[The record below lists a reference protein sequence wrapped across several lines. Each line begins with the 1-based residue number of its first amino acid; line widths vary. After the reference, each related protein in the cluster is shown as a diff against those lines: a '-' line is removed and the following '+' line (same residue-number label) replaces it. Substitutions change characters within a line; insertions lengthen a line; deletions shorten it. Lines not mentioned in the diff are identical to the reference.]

1 MPSPPHRV
9 AAPGAVVVGLAA
21 ALLIHRG
28 APDPS
33 ADVLRGTE
41 EAFARGLHP
50 RELPPRGVP
59 LRWTGERAWLGFRF
73 LPRGPATLE
82 VEVRGHRAPVAV
94 AADGVIVGVLDTG
107 AGFGRFALPD
117 NGRRS
122 RDVELR
128 ASPFQA
134 GDGRRLGTQLRR
146 VTLRTGPRGA
156 PPPLLAFLFIAAA
169 LCSFA
174 TAAAAGWRVGAAFAV
189 SVGAT
194 AALLLAL
201 WPAGLVRSTYT
212 PVAATIV
219 TAGGAFALAFVRW
232 AARRWPDVGPAG
244 YAGLLLA
251 VLVQG
256 LAATS
261 PVMVVSDAVFHANNL
276 ARVAAGDLWLTSF
289 TQHTPPF
296 RFPYGVS
303 FYALLAPLYW
313 LGLDPVWLVR
323 AGAAVSGLL
332 ASGALLALLAPRGDR
347 CAGLAVAALQLLPV
361 TFDLYS
367 YGNLSNVFGQA
378 LTAVFFT
385 WWAAGGPGGW
395 SCGALLLAT
404 AALGHFSSFVVAGM
418 VCTALLIAWRR
429 ELRAHRWRTA
439 SVGVGVGVAVLYY
452 AQFAPL
458 VIAQLPRLWEGASAG
473 PAGAASGG
481 GLAPLLSIAGQWG
494 LPVIGLALAGPPRPR
509 EGPLDRDLAAYWGAG
524 LALALVAAVTPLD
537 VRYLHALGLA
547 LAVAAATGTLRLWS
561 RGMLGRIAVVAL
573 WLAQALL
580 AGRNLFEAVLWRYRP

>member
-1 MPSPPHRV
+1 MLLPPHR
-9 AAPGAVVVGLAA
+9 AAALGGVVVGLAA

-50 RELPPRGVP
+50 RELPPRGAP
-59 LRWTGERAWLGFRF
+59 LRWTGERTWLAFRF
-73 LPRGPATLE
+73 LPRGQATLE
-82 VEVRGHRAPVAV
+82 VEVRGHRGPVAV

-107 AGFGRFALPD
+107 AVSGRFVLPD

-128 ASPFQA
+128 TSPFQA
-134 GDGRRLGTQLRR
+134 GDGRRLGTQIRR
-146 VTLRTGPRGA
+146 VTLRTAPRGA
-156 PPPLLAFLFIAAA
+156 PPPLLTFLFIAAA
-169 LCSFA
+169 LCAFA
-174 TAAAAGWRVGAAFAV
+174 TAAAAGLRAGAAFAV
-189 SVGAT
+189 ALGAI

-212 PVAATIV
+212 PVALMIV
-219 TAGGAFALAFVRW
+219 TAGGGFALAVVRW
-232 AARRWPDVGPAG
+232 AARRWPAVGPAG

-261 PVMVVSDAVFHANNL
+261 PMMVVSDAVFHANNL
-276 ARVAAGDLWLTSF
+276 ARVANGDLWLTSF

-323 AGAAVSGLL
+323 AGAALSGLL

-347 CAGLAVAALQLLPV
+347 CAGLAVAALQVLPV

-378 LTAVFFT
+378 VTALFFA

-395 SCGALLLAT
+395 SRGALLVAT
-404 AALGHFSSFVVAGM
+404 AALGHFSSFVVTAA
-418 VCTALLIAWRR
+418 VVAALLIAWRR
-429 ELRAHRWRTA
+429 ELRAQRWRAA
-439 SVGVGVGVAVLYY
+439 SVGAGLGVAVLYY

-458 VIAQLPRLWEGASAG
+458 VIAQLSRLWEGSSAR
-473 PAGAASGG
+473 PAGAPNGA
-481 GLAPLLSIAGQWG
+481 APPLLAMAGQWG
-494 LPVIGLALAGPPRPR
+494 IPVIALALAGLPRPR
-509 EGPLDRDLAAYWGAG
+509 NGSLGRDLAAYWSAG
-524 LALALVAAVTPLD
+524 LALALVAFVSPLE
-537 VRYLHALGLA
+537 VRYLHALGPVV
-547 LAVAAATGTLRLWS
+547 AVAAAAGTVRLWS
-561 RGMLGRIAVVAL
+561 RGMLGRFAAVAL

-580 AGRNLFEAVLWRYRP
+580 AGRNLVEAVLWRYRP